1 MACPRA
7 DRRRCSRSLPP
18 PRPRGVAIWG
28 RRGRP
33 DAECKRWDRDR
44 LRLGFDQFDGDG
56 DFQASSSSIGGMLS
70 IGSGLTRRLTGG
82 TERSAGAPPR
92 AAWCRKAR
100 LDRAS
105 PYDVRRHVSTALSPA
120 RARDS
125 HGGSSGDEP
134 LSALVHGAHGDPATA
149 KQKDDAPRTRSR
161 ILGRSRGCRG
171 RASKL
176 FEGSG

>member
-125 HGGSSGDEP
+125 HGGLQGR
-134 LSALVHGAHGDPATA
+134 ALERFGPWS
-149 KQKDDAPRTRSR
+149 PRRSR
-161 ILGRSRGCRG
+161 NGETEGRRSPDALAHSWTKSRV
-171 RASKL
+171 
-176 FEGSG
+176 SGAGIETV